1 MPVYKWAG
9 VNRAGK
15 KVKGEM
21 EAPDEEAVKT
31 ILRRQRIEPT
41 KVKKAP
47 KDLFENVTFLKQK
60 VTEKDV
66 VLFTRQFATMIDA
79 GLPLVQCLD
88 ILAGQM
94 DNKTFK
100 QVIRKIKQDVESG
113 ATFADALKKHPKVFD
128 ELFVNLVAAGEVG
141 GILDTIMNRLAA
153 YIEKVMKLKK
163 KVKGAM
169 VYPVVVLVV
178 AVAVVAV
185 LLLFVIPI
193 FKKMF
198 EDMGGGLPAPTQIV
212 IDISEW
218 VKSYFLFIV
227 AVVVVLI
234 VALNRFYATRRG
246 RALID
251 DLMLRIP
258 VIGDLLKK
266 VAVARFTRT
275 LGTMIQSGVPIL
287 DGLDIVA
294 KTAGNKTV
302 EAAILKT
309 RASIAEGRT
318 IADPLAESGVF
329 PAMVVQMIAVGEATG
344 ALDAMLSKIADF
356 YDEEVDAAVDALT
369 SLIEPFMMIF
379 LGATIGGLVI
389 AMYLPVFKLAGTVD

>member
-302 EAAILKT
+302 EAVILKT